1 MLQIDQ
7 GMNGE
12 EAWKGERTDSR
23 REGGGQRKSSLLG
36 SHQMQ
41 WESTDATSYI
51 ITIDKGTVAETER
64 KCFAICTGW
73 MN

>member
-12 EAWKGERTDSR
+12 EAWKDKRTDSR
-23 REGGGQRKSSLLG
+23 HEGGGQRKSSLFG

-51 ITIDKGTVAETER
+51 IKLIKGLSQRQKGNVLP
-64 KCFAICTGW
+64 FALAG
-73 MN
+73 